1 MWKAGEVEDGTAKKL
16 GKPLEPKLRD
26 AGGCVKLACL
36 SLRRP
41 LSGNVPSKCS
51 DEIHDGGE
59 NATAQQKKDIETTP
73 LLDYEAAEDFSIM
86 RHRKKLSA
94 RR

>member
-51 DEIHDGGE
+51 DEIHGGGE
-59 NATAQQKKDIETTP
+59 NNATAQQKKNMNSNAITC
-73 LLDYEAAEDFSIM
+73 L
-86 RHRKKLSA
+86 
-94 RR
+94 

>member
-51 DEIHDGGE
+51 EEFHGGGE
-59 NATAQQKKDIETTP
+59 NPTA
-73 LLDYEAAEDFSIM
+73 
-86 RHRKKLSA
+86 
-94 RR
+94 

>member
-51 DEIHDGGE
+51 DESS
-59 NATAQQKKDIETTP
+59 TAAVRIIPQHNRRRISRQEC
-73 LLDYEAAEDFSIM
+73 Y
-86 RHRKKLSA
+86 HLSMKQ
-94 RR
+94 